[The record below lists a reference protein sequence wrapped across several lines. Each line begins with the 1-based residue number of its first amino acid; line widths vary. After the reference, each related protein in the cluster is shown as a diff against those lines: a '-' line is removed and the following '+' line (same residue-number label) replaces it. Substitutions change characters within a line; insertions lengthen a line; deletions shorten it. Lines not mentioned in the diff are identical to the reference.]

1 MLRQIQTIL
10 APVRTRQ
17 RLARAQQWGVLGLL
31 FGAIAGSLMMLA
43 RWFGAPLGPTEAFSV
58 LATSTVLG
66 GVLGFV
72 WPASWQS
79 SARLVDRAFGLKDR
93 TVTAMEFAL
102 QDKHDPIHALQVND
116 TLDHLSGIDAAK
128 AVPWK
133 SPRLTP
139 FAAAAVVAMLVLL
152 FLNVPPTVSQA
163 SLPAGPLP
171 VVLDQASL
179 LEETLLEELE
189 ELAEENQDPELEK
202 LVEEMKE
209 AIEELKE
216 PDTDQRDALAQLSE
230 MQAALAAAAQQLDVQ
245 RVDAELQQLA
255 EALQDAGATQ
265 AASQSLE
272 ALDYEQAAKELEKI
286 DASTMD
292 RKQRDAVAANL
303 QKLSNK
309 LGEGK
314 KGKLSQS
321 VQKMAE
327 GMESGNESKC
337 KSGFCDA
344 AGECRKQGVRKSIS
358 ECLACQLNRLAECKC
373 NCQGNGQCN
382 GSGNVVKKSDS
393 PTNKAGRGSSN
404 QPLGDEKTK
413 LASTRRQEDLT
424 GMAGDG
430 PSERETLSANE
441 AEQQAARA
449 YQERYSEY
457 RKQMEEV
464 LDSEPLP
471 LGHRETVR
479 AYFESIRPTN
489 DQTQTQ

>member
-1 MLRQIQTIL
+1 MLSQIQAIL

-17 RLARAQQWGVLGLL
+17 RLDRALRLGVLGLL
-31 FGAIAGSLMMLA
+31 LGSVVASLMLVA
-43 RWFGAPLGPTEAFSV
+43 RWLGVTVGATDALLV
-58 LATSTVLG
+58 LAVFTGLG
-66 GVLGFV
+66 CFIGLV
-72 WPASWQS
+72 WPASWHS
-79 SARLVDRAFGLKDR
+79 SAQLVDRVFGLKDR

-102 QDKHDPIHALQVND
+102 QDKHDPIHSLQVHD
-116 TLDHLSGIDAAK
+116 TLDHLSSIDPATAA
-128 AVPWK
+128 PWK

-139 FAAAAVVAMLVLL
+139 VAGAALGALLVLL

-163 SLPAGPLP
+163 SLPSGPLP
-171 VVLDQASL
+171 VVLQQASV

-189 ELAEENQDPELEK
+189 ELAEETDDPELEK
-202 LVEEMKE
+202 LAEEMQQ

-216 PDTDQRDALAQLSE
+216 PDTDQREALAQLSE
-230 MQAALAAAAQQLDVQ
+230 MQAALTAAAKQLDVQ

-255 EALQDAGATQ
+255 EALQDADATQ

-272 ALDYEQAAKELEKI
+272 ALNYEQAAKELEKI

-303 QKLSNK
+303 AKLSKK
-309 LGEGK
+309 LGDGK
-314 KGKLSQS
+314 KGKLSNS
-321 VQKMAE
+321 VQQMAE
-327 GMESGNESKC
+327 GLENENESKC

-344 AGECRKQGVRKSIS
+344 AGVCRKQGVRKSIS

-373 NCQGNGQCN
+373 CCQGNGQCSN
-382 GSGNVVKKSDS
+382 PNAMAKKSNS
-393 PTNKAGRGSSN
+393 PSNKAGKAASN
-404 QPLGDEKTK
+404 KPFGEDKTK
-413 LASTRRQEDLT
+413 LDSTRRDEDLT
-424 GMAGDG
+424 GLAGDG
-430 PSERETLSANE
+430 PSERETLAANE
-441 AEQQAARA
+441 AEQDAARG
-449 YQERYSEY
+449 YKERYTEY

-489 DQTQTQ
+489 DQVTTQ